1 MIEKFSD
8 YEGGFLN
15 CEGEF
20 IFEIKEAEIKQSKK
34 GDDMV
39 ELQAKCSQGI
49 TTLRHSLLPKA
60 RWSYNNLIKA
70 CLHLNTP
77 EKIAAFECDYHTIHN
92 QLIDKTFIGT
102 VKEERYMKEVKT
114 PLDDGTFAT
123 EQVPSVSY
131 KVVNYSEVQE

>member
-39 ELQAKCSQGI
+39 ELQANVHKVLQLLGI
-49 TTLRHSLLPKA
+49 VFCRKQDG
-60 RWSYNNLIKA
+60 LII
-70 CLHLNTP
+70 T
-77 EKIAAFECDYHTIHN
+77 
-92 QLIDKTFIGT
+92 
-102 VKEERYMKEVKT
+102 
-114 PLDDGTFAT
+114 
-123 EQVPSVSY
+123 
-131 KVVNYSEVQE
+131 